1 MARNRPVAHAL
12 TAVRHWITGAPG
24 TYIWLTLLL
33 LTTAATHWLPT
44 DFEEEFLRQH
54 STDVHELARTP
65 VRVLISGALRID
77 GAHWLLYAVLFT
89 VFHATAEHW
98 LGTLR
103 WLTVAAAAQLIAPFV
118 GAAVLTWTIHH
129 GHAPQYA
136 EHTLD
141 MGAGYALAA
150 VAAVLTYR
158 IPHPW
163 RALYAFAVLVA
174 HGIPLI
180 SGRTFGDLTHF
191 TAVLIGFGC
200 YPLTRGLPRGETK
213 PATAQ

>member
-1 MARNRPVAHAL
+1 MPRKSPAARAL
-12 TAVRHWITGAPG
+12 TAIRRWITGAPG

-33 LTTAATHWLPT
+33 VTVVVRRLSPE
-44 DFEEEFLRQH
+44 FEQEFLVQR
-54 STDVHELARTP
+54 SASVHALTQEP
-65 VRVLISGALRID
+65 FRVLVSGALRID
-77 GAHWLLYAVLFT
+77 DGDWLLYAVLFT
-89 VFHATAEHW
+89 VFHATVEHW

-103 WLTVAAAAQLIAPFV
+103 WLAVAATAQFLAPFV
-118 GAAVLTWTIHH
+118 GAAVLTWAVHH

-136 EHTLD
+136 EDTLD
-141 MGAGYALAA
+141 MGAGYALAG

-163 RALYAFAVLVA
+163 RALYAFAVLVV

-200 YPLTRGLPRGETK
+200 YPLTRGLPRGKTER
-213 PATAQ
+213 AAAQ